1 MITTIRCTCLLAC
14 LAIGAQAQKVQSF
27 DLSDVTLL
35 ESLFYR
41 AQQTDLAYMLEMDP
55 DRLLAPYL
63 IDAGIEPKAER
74 YPNWENTGLD
84 GHIGGHYLS
93 ALALMYAATGNVE
106 VKERLEYMIDQLAAC
121 QQKNGNGYLGGVPG
135 GQEIWSDIAAGRI
148 DAQSFSLNGKWV
160 PLYNIHKIFAGLR
173 DACLIADQE
182 EAKDMLIQLTDWF
195 MGITAEL
202 SDQQIQN
209 MLRSEHGGLNEVFAD
224 VYALTG
230 DQKYLELARKMSHR
244 ALLDPLLQGE
254 DNLTGLHANTQIP
267 KVVGYQRIAQLTD
280 QEDWN
285 EASRFFWE
293 TVVDDRSVSIGG
305 NSVREHFHPADDFS
319 QMIESHQGPETCNT
333 YNMLRL
339 TKGLFQADPA
349 AAYID
354 YYERALYN
362 HILSSQHPDG
372 GFVYFTP
379 MRPRHYRV
387 YSQPHE
393 GFWCC
398 VGSGLENHGKYGEM
412 IYAHT
417 EDDLY
422 VNLFIPSRLHWP
434 ERGITVEQETD
445 FPFEES
451 TTLTINLPVSQ
462 KVVVRIRYPGW
473 VERGKMVVRING
485 QKQKVRSQPGS
496 YFVLDRK
503 WSDGDQIQLSLPM
516 ETRAEYLPDGS
527 NWASFVHGPIVLA
540 AATGKE
546 DLYGL
551 RADDTRMG
559 HVADGAFYP
568 VVEAPVL
575 LQKGKDIAGKVKPV
589 PGKPLTFTASGLIH
603 PETFKDLE
611 LVPFFSLHDARY
623 ILYWQVA
630 QPEDLEQMQRAILE
644 REEKRLA
651 LQKQTV
657 DVVSSGEQQPESEHD
672 YQGENTDIGS
682 TRGNTW
688 RQATGWFSY
697 ELESNGQGKILRI
710 NYEKQGQNR
719 QFDIL
724 LDGQHFQSVKPD
736 DSWNED
742 LLTLEYRLPQKWQD
756 GPVKVTIRAKEG
768 YATGRI
774 YEVRILKE

>member
-1 MITTIRCTCLLAC
+1 MITTIRYTCLLIC
-14 LAIGAQAQKVQSF
+14 LSVLAQAQKVQSF

-35 ESLFYR
+35 ESPFYR
-41 AQQTDLAYMLEMDP
+41 AQQTDLAYILAMDP

-63 IDAGIEPKAER
+63 IDAGIEPKAES

-106 VKERLEYMIDQLAAC
+106 VKERLDYMIAQLAAC
-121 QQKNGNGYLGGVPG
+121 QKKHGNSYLGGVPG
-135 GQEIWSDIAAGRI
+135 GQAIWSDIAAGRI

-173 DACLIADQE
+173 DACLIAGQE
-182 EAKDMLIQLTDWF
+182 QARDMLIQLTDWF
-195 MGITAEL
+195 LGITAEL
-202 SDQQIQN
+202 SDQQVQD

-224 VYALTG
+224 VYAITG

-267 KVVGYQRIAQLTD
+267 KEVGYQRIAQLTD
-280 QEDWN
+280 QEAWN
-285 EASRFFWE
+285 EASSFFWE
-293 TVVDDRSVSIGG
+293 TVVEDRSVSIGG

-319 QMIESHQGPETCNT
+319 GMIESHQGPETCNT

-339 TKGLFQADPA
+339 TKGLFQSNPDAS
-349 AAYID
+349 YID

-387 YSQPHE
+387 YSQPHQ

-417 EDDLY
+417 ENDLY
-422 VNLFIPSRLHWP
+422 VNLFIPSRLHWA
-434 ERGITVEQETD
+434 EKGLVLEQRTE
-445 FPFEES
+445 FPYEEK
-451 TTLTINLPVSQ
+451 TRLTLELDESKQ
-462 KVVVRIRYPGW
+462 LALRIRYPGW
-473 VERGKMVVRING
+473 VASGQMEVRVNG
-485 QKQKVRSQPGS
+485 RKQKTTSQPES
-496 YFVLDRK
+496 FIVLDKR
-503 WSDGDQIQLSLPM
+503 WSDGDQIELTLPM
-516 ETRAEYLPDGS
+516 DTKAEYLPDGS
-527 NWASFVHGPIVLA
+527 PWASFVHGPIVLA

-568 VVEAPVL
+568 VVEAPVI
-575 LQKGKDIAGKVKPV
+575 LQKGKNIASKLKPV
-589 PGKPLTFTASGLIH
+589 PGQPLTFTASDLLY
-603 PETFKDLE
+603 PNSFQDLE
-611 LVPFFSLHDARY
+611 LVPFFSLHDTRY
-623 ILYWQVA
+623 MLYFQVA
-630 QPEDLEQMQRAILE
+630 EPDDLEQIQRAIRE
-644 REEKRLA
+644 REAKLLA
-651 LQKQTV
+651 LQEQTV
-657 DVVSSGEQQPESEHD
+657 DVVSSGEQQPESEHG
-672 YQGENTDIGS
+672 YRGKNTDIGS
-682 TRGNTW
+682 TRGMTW

-697 ELESNGQGKILRI
+697 ELENNGQGKILRI
-710 NYEKQGQNR
+710 DYEKQGQGR

-724 LDGQHFQSVKPD
+724 LNDQVFQTVRPE

-742 LLTLEYRLPQKWQD
+742 LLTLEYPLPQKWQD
-756 GPVKVTIRAKEG
+756 GPFKLTIRAKEG
-768 YATGRI
+768 YTTGRI
-774 YEVRILKE
+774 YEVRMLKE